1 MHHGKMMISSNASAL
16 CWHLAEN
23 SGEEKKTDKS
33 KCGTIKNTGLFD
45 TGALKY
51 LYLCTDIKDR
61 LRI

>member
-1 MHHGKMMISSNASAL
+1 M